1 MALDYVETSKKI
13 IEAVGGAGNISSA
26 GNCMTRLRLVLKD
39 DKKANDEKVQSIKGV
54 KGVMRQGGQYQIIIG
69 NEVSNQEFKK
79 HGNWGE
85 DGGGAP
91 QKAEGN
97 PVQRL
102 FGFVSGCMTPMLPA
116 MLGTGMLKVV
126 LTLLTT
132 FCGMST
138 ESSTYILLFS
148 FADCFFMF
156 LPVFLGMTI
165 AKKMGGSPMLF
176 MVVGAALCYPNLIS
190 LMGGSLGE
198 LGTFLGMPCTYLFGI
213 PVICATY
220 TSSVLPML
228 LMAPVMKWAED
239 FADRVSPN
247 VLKAFLKPLLFIIIC
262 IPCSLYVLGPIGNVV
277 GNLLSN
283 VFMAMY
289 NAVPWLTVGI
299 LSAAMPF
306 IEIDPNVKVGNMMI
320 CGTAY
325 PLTCNP
331 DDVLKNQQYNRIMN
345 YFCSDVQCRGAY
357 PTYMNRYFA
366 EHGITI
372 EKQPGDDEILKAGTV
387 DFLSFSYY
395 MSSCQSA
402 DPSKQSGEG
411 NIIGGVPNPY
421 LETSDWG
428 WQIDPKGLRYSLNEL
443 YDRYQMPLMVVE
455 NGLGAKDTIE
465 EDGSINDDYR
475 IDYLRQHI
483 RQMAEAVK
491 DGVDLMGYTPWGC
504 IDLVSASTGEYAKRY
519 GFIYVE
525 RYDDGTGDFSRRKKK
540 SFDWYK
546 KVIATNGE
554 DLD

>member
-1 MALDYVETSKKI
+1 MTFRPDFLW
-13 IEAVGGAGNISSA
+13 GGATAANQCEGA
-26 GNCMTRLRLVLKD
+26 WDKD
-39 DKKANDEKVQSIKGV
+39 GKGV
-54 KGVMRQGGQYQIIIG
+54 SCSDICTGGKYGQSKMITPVLQEGTFYPSREAIDHYHRFKEDIALFAEMGFKVYRFSINWTRIFPNGDEAEPNEAGLKHYEEVIDECLKYGIEPLITISHYEVPFGLTKKCSAWVSRDMIGYFMNYCKAIFERYKGKVKYYLTF
-69 NEVSNQEFKK
+69 NEIN
-79 HGNWGE
+79 
-85 DGGGAP
+85 
-91 QKAEGN
+91 
-97 PVQRL
+97 
-102 FGFVSGCMTPMLPA
+102 C
-116 MLGTGMLKVV
+116 GT
-126 LTLLTT
+126 TAT
-132 FCGMST
+132 
-138 ESSTYILLFS
+138 
-148 FADCFFMF
+148 
-156 LPVFLGMTI
+156 
-165 AKKMGGSPMLF
+165 
-176 MVVGAALCYPNLIS
+176 
-190 LMGGSLGE
+190 GSL
-198 LGTFLGMPCTYLFGI
+198 
-213 PVICATY
+213 
-220 TSSVLPML
+220 
-228 LMAPVMKWAED
+228 
-239 FADRVSPN
+239 
-247 VLKAFLKPLLFIIIC
+247 
-262 IPCSLYVLGPIGNVV
+262 
-277 GNLLSN
+277 LSQ
-283 VFMAMY
+283 
-289 NAVPWLTVGI
+289 GI
-299 LSAAMPF
+299 LNDLENPTAFMKQPDNPQQRYQGLHHQFIASAKAVQLAH
-306 IEIDPNVKVGNMMI
+306 EIDPNVKVGNMMI

-483 RQMAEAVK
+483 QQMAEAVK